1 MLVIVTPPAAEPV
14 SLAEAKLYLR
24 VDSETED
31 TLISG
36 MIIAARTYAER
47 VLRRAL
53 ITQTLE
59 LTLDDWPAGNTI
71 TLPMPPLQSVTSLK
85 YTDDDAVE
93 HTLAASEYL
102 VDTASVPG
110 RVVLKDDYSW
120 PTDDL
125 RESGAIKV
133 RYVAGYGAAGT
144 AVPYTVLLAIK
155 MMIGHLYENREAQE
169 MPNAVDLLLWPDRVL

>member
-1 MLVIVTPPAAEPV
+1 MLVTVTPPAAEPV
-14 SLAEAKLYLR
+14 SLAEAKLHLR
-24 VDSETED
+24 VDIADDD

-36 MIIAARTYAER
+36 LIVAARSYSER

-59 LTLDDWPAGNTI
+59 LVLDGWPNGNTI
-71 TLPMPPLQSVTSLK
+71 KLPMPPLQSATVK

-93 HTLAASEYL
+93 HTLPASEYI

-110 RVVLKDDYSW
+110 RIVLKDDYSW

-125 RESGAIKV
+125 QESGAIRV

-144 AVPYTVLLAIK
+144 AVPYTILLAIK
-155 MMIGHLYENREAQE
+155 MLIGHLYENREGQGI
-169 MPNAVDLLLWPDRVL
+169 PNAVDLLLWPDRVL